1 MDANK
6 LYEKFEQM
14 RDEMGADALLTE
26 LYQAMTTDEAEAN
39 LKYIARNWDMEIFKN
54 EN

>member
-14 RDEMGADALLTE
+14 QDEMGSETLLAE

-39 LKYIARNWDMEIFKN
+39 LRHIARNWDMGIFKD